1 MGAPMIRIAEYP
13 GVGKD
18 YLEEFDDLFSRP
30 QLRHFAEDITGLLV
44 CKRANIKHINNSFIG
59 HCEYSNKD
67 RCMRESPWPEE
78 EVDDR
83 RIGLI
88 KKRVNNMKEDKGC
101 FAIDDTI
108 IEKTGEKIAEVGT
121 LYDHARKRFVLG
133 HNLVR
138 SQYITPFASF
148 PIGFRLYC
156 KRDKKEEGFKT
167 KIEMAKEL
175 GEQAVEKGLRFKTV
189 IFDAWFLSK
198 DFAEFIDSKE
208 LNWISSAKCN
218 RIITVKGERIN
229 LEDFRSH
236 LTESDF
242 EKIEIDKKF
251 YYCFVKTVKMS
262 KLGKVRLL
270 IVHEEWSDSPKYL
283 VASNPR
289 WDARRIL
296 KLYKSRWQIE
306 IFYRDSKQNLG
317 LQDYEMRDLQGI
329 KRHWYLVFLS
339 YSLLT
344 LSSLDGKLRR
354 WITTNVKTIGERCRM
369 TAVEIIRDFK
379 LWVLKQN
386 DMRKSAEEIIALAF
400 EPGSKIGERVH
411 LA

>member
-1 MGAPMIRIAEYP
+1 
-13 GVGKD
+13 
-18 YLEEFDDLFSRP
+18 L
-30 QLRHFAEDITGLLV
+30 
-44 CKRANIKHINNSFIG
+44 
-59 HCEYSNKD
+59 
-67 RCMRESPWPEE
+67 
-78 EVDDR
+78 
-83 RIGLI
+83 
-88 KKRVNNMKEDKGC
+88 
-101 FAIDDTI
+101 AIDDTI
-108 IEKTGEKIAEVGT
+108 IEKTGKKMAEVGT

-133 HNLVR
+133 HTLVT

-175 GEQAVEKGLRFKTV
+175 VKQAVEKGLRFKTV

-218 RIITVKGERIN
+218 RIITVEGKRVK
-229 LEDFRSH
+229 LEEFHYR

-270 IVHEEWSDSPKYL
+270 IVHEDLSDNPKYL
-283 VASNPR
+283 VANNPR

-296 KLYKSRWQIE
+296 KVYKSRWQIE

-354 WITTNVKTIGERCRM
+354 WITANVRTIGEKCRM
-369 TAVEIIRDFK
+369 TAVEIIRDFT
-379 LWVLKQN
+379 LWILKQN
-386 DMRKSAEEIIALAF
+386 DLKRSVDEIITLMF
-400 EPGSKIGERVH
+400 ESESKFGERFH